1 MGRGKIQWGA
11 FTKVAGGFVNPER
24 LFMRGRS
31 ATALLLLAA
40 TAFAAVAMA
49 SQEECAPRKE
59 LAAKSFPVD
68 ADRVIAMQALASA
81 WAGANG
87 LQVLRP
93 TGIEVAPVS
102 IRPMP
107 LPRSAYEH
115 VKGLMSGFNE
125 MVHKVSLDAD
135 FINRELKPVAVT
147 DDFQRHLLEIYN
159 TCREEGVAQPITLGI
174 FRSDYML
181 HDAGDGSPL
190 VPKQVEINTIAA
202 SFFGL
207 SQRVTGLHRTLL
219 GRLPLKGLEVTDC
232 PDNSPVSGIASSIAT
247 AIRLYSKSM
256 QISNQHVAC
265 LMVVQGDEQN
275 VFDQRHLEFALWD
288 NHQVPVIR
296 ATMAEIH
303 TGARLDPAS
312 KVLHFQDTEI
322 GCIYFR
328 AGYQPEDYT
337 GQNDWDARLLME
349 RSAAVKCPSAAYHCV
364 GAKKIQAALARPG
377 VVEKYVSADVAAR
390 LRTVFAG
397 MYTLGD
403 GSVEAREAKEKAL
416 AAPKDYVLKPQR
428 EGGGNN
434 LYDAEMVQLLSTA
447 TDEELEA
454 YILMDI
460 IKAPVVPSLF
470 MRKGEIFDVK
480 ATTELGIY
488 GTIVAEGGVIH
499 ETQTVGHLLRSK
511 MESSKETGVAAGFG
525 VLDSPALYDI

>member
-1 MGRGKIQWGA
+1 
-11 FTKVAGGFVNPER
+11 V
-24 LFMRGRS
+24 
-31 ATALLLLAA
+31 LLLLAF
-40 TAFAAVAMA
+40 TKCAAVAMA
-49 SQEECAPRKE
+49 AAQEECLPGNKANK
-59 LAAKSFPVD
+59 LADKCPPID
-68 ADRVIAMQALASA
+68 ADMVIKMQALSSA

-93 TGIEVAPVS
+93 TGIEIAPVS

-107 LPRSAYEH
+107 FPRSAYDH
-115 VKGLMSGFNE
+115 VKGLMVDFNE
-125 MVHKVSLDAD
+125 LVHKVSLDAE

-147 DDFQRHLLEIYN
+147 DAFQRRLLDIYN
-159 TCREEGVAQPITLGI
+159 TCREEGIAQPITLGI
-174 FRSDYML
+174 HRSDYML

-190 VPKQVEINTIAA
+190 VPKQVEINTVAA

-219 GRLPLKGLEVTDC
+219 GRLPLGGLDAADC

-247 AIRLYSKSM
+247 AIRLYSNSVRN
-256 QISNQHVAC
+256 SNQHAC
-265 LMVVQGDEQN
+265 LFVVQGDEQN

-288 NHQVPVIR
+288 NHKVPVIR
-296 ATMAEIH
+296 ATLAEIH
-303 TGARLDPAS
+303 TGAKLDAIS
-312 KVLHFQDTEI
+312 KVLQFQGIEI

-328 AGYQPEDYT
+328 AGYQPEDYKDE
-337 GQNDWDARLLME
+337 NDWDARLLME
-349 RSAAVKCPSAAYHCV
+349 RSVAVKCPSAAYHCV
-364 GAKKIQAALARPG
+364 GAKKIQGALTRPG

-403 GSVEAREAKEKAL
+403 GSAEAREAKEKAL
-416 AAPKDYVLKPQR
+416 AAPKEYVLKPQR

-434 LYDAEMVQLLSTA
+434 LYDVEMVQLLSTA

-460 IKAPVVPSLF
+460 IKAPVAPSLF
-470 MRKGEIFDVK
+470 MRKGQVFEVE

-488 GTIVAEGGVIH
+488 GVIVAEGDVIH
-499 ETQTVGHLLRSK
+499 ETHTVGHLLRSK

-525 VLDSPALYDI
+525 VLDSPVLYD